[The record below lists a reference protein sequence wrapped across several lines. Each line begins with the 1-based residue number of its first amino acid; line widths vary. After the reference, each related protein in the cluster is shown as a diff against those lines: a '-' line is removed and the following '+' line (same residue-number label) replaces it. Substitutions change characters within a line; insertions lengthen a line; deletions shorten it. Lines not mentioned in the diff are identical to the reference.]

1 MKVTARQYATV
12 LYEATHGLKGAACTE
27 AVEGFVRLLA
37 AKNALRKIEK
47 IIVDFEHYYN
57 QLEGIVPVSV
67 VSAAALTDA
76 ERQRITQALTQATD
90 KKIELVERLD
100 PSLIG
105 GIVIKIG
112 DTVIDN
118 SFKKHLQLVRNT
130 LTASPA

>member
-37 AKNALRKIEK
+37 AKNALRKIEE